1 MYARSNGKRLEKWNW
16 EGKEANHVCGINAQ
30 GDSVGHTS
38 ELPSWRNSQKLKYLC
53 LCNQRSL
60 IKVFPH
66 RDVNSKTHSA
76 LPLNRPS
83 RLWQSEGSP
92 PTKRCR
98 CWLLGVKS
106 HQENIKWVWRDISGA
121 PTASS
126 TENLFLHLIIKII
139 SRAVVRIKHSD
150 MCIALSLGMDTQQ
163 HSIGDGNYLQ
173 HSVARM
179 GRSTVTD

>member
-1 MYARSNGKRLEKWNW
+1 MDPKRLGLVSYWPLIERVWTFLPINFIFRGYLSSRFLKGDSQIRFHVKMIYQDTYARSNGKRLEKWNW

-106 HQENIKWVWRDISGA
+106 HQENIKWV
-121 PTASS
+121 
-126 TENLFLHLIIKII
+126 
-139 SRAVVRIKHSD
+139 
-150 MCIALSLGMDTQQ
+150 
-163 HSIGDGNYLQ
+163 
-173 HSVARM
+173 
-179 GRSTVTD
+179 